1 MTSLTNADYKSI
13 LDYYKIPISET
24 MTNDDIMDKAEKI
37 LASKLCK
44 CIKKVDKKNKS
55 ESRAISLCRNAV
67 IQKKGYEIF
76 RFSCKN
82 KPKLIPKN
90 NTKIKIVKRKFNKS
104 KRISRK
110 KRT

>member
-1 MTSLTNADYKSI
+1 MGSLTNADYTSI
-13 LDYYKIPISET
+13 LNYYKIPISKN
-24 MTNDDIMDKAEKI
+24 MTKEDIKNEAEKI

-44 CIKKVDKKNKS
+44 CIKKVDKKGKS

-90 NTKIKIVKRKFNKS
+90 NTKIKLVKRKYSGK
-104 KRISRK
+104 KRFSRK
-110 KRT
+110 KRV